1 MNSILVPTDLSENA
15 ANAVAYALHFSKDT
29 NVPLVFLHATRP
41 MIDMPDVSL
50 EFYDPIIYSDEKEQM
65 QFVQNHLELVANQIG
80 ISLLEIDYKIK
91 LKIGFAVDEIIA
103 ASKKKSIDL
112 IMMGTNGATG
122 IDKFI
127 LGSITASVI
136 KKSSKTVFAIPNGYK
151 YSKPSKIVFAT
162 DYEGISNKKTLNPL
176 FEISSLFDSKIL
188 MFHAIE
194 AKEPIAA
201 YIEELQVW
209 KAEKNFLHVKHTN
222 SIANCENIAEG
233 IIDFAAENESDIIAI
248 IPHTYPFFK
257 KLLHKSVSKQV
268 AFESKIP
275 ILALH

>member
-1 MNSILVPTDLSENA
+1 MKL
-15 ANAVAYALHFSKDT
+15 
-29 NVPLVFLHATRP
+29 
-41 MIDMPDVSL
+41 
-50 EFYDPIIYSDEKEQM
+50 
-65 QFVQNHLELVANQIG
+65 
-80 ISLLEIDYKIK
+80 SLLQR
-91 LKIGFAVDEIIA
+91 
-103 ASKKKSIDL
+103 KKNIDL
-112 IMMGTNGATG
+112 IMMGTNGASG
-122 IDKFI
+122 LDKFI

-136 KKSSKTVFAIPNGYK
+136 KKSTKSVFVIPNGYS
-151 YSKPSKIVFAT
+151 YTKPTKIVFAT

-176 FEISSLFDSKIL
+176 FDIASLFDSKIL

-233 IIDFAAENESDIIAI
+233 IIDFAGENESDVIAI

-257 KLLHKSVSKQV
+257 NLLHKSVTKQI

-275 ILALH
+275 MLALH

>member
-1 MNSILVPTDLSENA
+1 MKSILVPTDLSENA
-15 ANAVAYALHFSKDT
+15 ANAVAYALQFSKDT

-41 MIDMPDVSL
+41 MIDMPDVSM
-50 EFYDPIIYSDEKEQM
+50 EFYDPIIYSDEKEQI

-80 ISLLEIDYKIK
+80 ISLLEINYSIK
-91 LKIGFAVDEIIA
+91 LKIGFAVDEIIT
-103 ASKKKSIDL
+103 ASNKKSIDL
-112 IMMGTNGATG
+112 IMMGTNGASG

-136 KKSSKTVFAIPNGYK
+136 KKSSKPVFAIPNGYQ
-151 YSKPSKIVFAT
+151 YSKLNKIVFAT

-176 FEISSLFDSKIL
+176 FDIASLFDSKIL

-233 IIDFAAENESDIIAI
+233 IIDFATENESDVIAI